1 MQPQPLSCKKLT
13 ESTVVCHFLA
23 TDMPVILGPDALL
36 DVRRW
41 QYFFLSERN
50 GQMLLKSKMVQRLA
64 GGFLERWGTN
74 RVCGLQRLFLG
85 THKDRKII
93 KLMKRV
99 RKEVGGPM
107 TNEAFIL
114 MSLANS
120 QSQLPGDFAEVGVFR
135 GGSARFLCEA
145 KGDTTLRLFDTY
157 AGLPEGSEIDGKV
170 FRKSQYACSQPAV
183 ANYLKDYKNL
193 HYYEGLF
200 PDSTEGVEEVCEAK
214 YALAHFDVDL
224 YEGTLACLDFFY
236 PRMVAGGVMI
246 THDYSI
252 LAGVKKAFDEF
263 FAEKPEGLIEMPTTQ
278 CMVIKLS
285 DEDSQS
291 S

>member
-1 MQPQPLSCKKLT
+1 MSQ
-13 ESTVVCHFLA
+13 STPGCHFVA
-23 TDMPVILGPDALL
+23 TGLPVILGVDALP
-36 DVRRW
+36 DGWRQ
-41 QYFFLSERN
+41 QYFFLSEQS
-50 GQMLLKSKMVQRLA
+50 GQMLLKSKMLQRLA

-74 RVCGLQRLFLG
+74 RICALQRFFLG

-135 GGSARFLCEA
+135 GGSARFICEA

-157 AGLPEGSEIDGKV
+157 AGLPEGSEIDGEV

-183 ANYLKDYKNL
+183 ANYLKEYKNL

-200 PDSTEGVEEVCEAK
+200 PDSTEGVEEVQKAK
-214 YALAHFDVDL
+214 YSLAHFDVDL
-224 YEGTLACLDFFY
+224 YEGTLACLEFFY
-236 PRMVAGGVMI
+236 PRMVPGGVMI

-252 LAGVKKAFDEF
+252 LTGVKKAFDEF

-278 CMVIKLS
+278 CMAIKLAAAES
-285 DEDSQS
+285 D
-291 S
+291 